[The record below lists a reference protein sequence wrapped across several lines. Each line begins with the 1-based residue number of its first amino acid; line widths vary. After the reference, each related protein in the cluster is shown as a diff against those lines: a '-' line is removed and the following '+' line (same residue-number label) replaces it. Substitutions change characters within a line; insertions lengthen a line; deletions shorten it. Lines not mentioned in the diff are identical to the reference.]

1 MLTTPE
7 PQPERQASTRLFTR
21 AFIALGVAELAYFV
35 AQGLLIAITP
45 RFAAGPLGADEAGTG
60 LAIGAFAVTA
70 LLLRPYAGREA
81 DRRGRRALLVGG
93 ALLSSLAIAAHA
105 LAPNLAVL
113 IGLRL
118 TLGVAEAFFFVAA
131 FAMVADLAP
140 RGRAGEAMSY
150 NSLALYLGIAFGPGV
165 GEMLLGIGGYPL
177 AWFGGAALALAA
189 TVLALSLRETAARTA
204 DDGPLVLIHR
214 KALLPSVGLFTGVA
228 AMSGFL
234 GFVPLYTDRTLGIGG
249 AGPVLLL
256 FGMVVVV
263 TRVVFARL
271 PDRVP
276 GFSLAAGAL
285 LVTSFGLALMWL
297 LPTVIGLYAGAT
309 LTALG
314 VAFMTPAFFAAI
326 VERVSPSERGV
337 ALGTTSLFIDLGF
350 GGGPVLTGLVAGY
363 AGYAAGFGIVGL
375 VALAG
380 AIGTAYAAFGRHR
393 RVPVTSG

>member
-1 MLTTPE
+1 MVPTPE
-7 PQPERQASTRLFTR
+7 QHAADRLFTR
-21 AFIALGVAELAYFV
+21 AFVTLGVAELAYFV

-45 RFAAGPLGADEAGTG
+45 RFAAGPLGADEAGVG
-60 LAIGAFAVTA
+60 IVIGAFAVTA
-70 LLLRPYAGREA
+70 LLLRPYAGRAA

-93 ALLSSLAIAAHA
+93 ALLSAVAIAAQA

-118 TLGVAEAFFFVAA
+118 ALGVAEAFFFVAA

-165 GEMLLGIGGYPL
+165 GEMLLELGGYPL
-177 AWFGGAALALAA
+177 AWLGGAALALGA
-189 TVLALSLRETAARTA
+189 TLLALTLRETATRS
-204 DDGPLVLIHR
+204 DDEGPLVLIHR
-214 KALLPSVGLFTGVA
+214 RALLPSVGLFTGVA

-234 GFVPLYTDRTLGIGG
+234 GFVPLYTDRTLDIGG
-249 AGPVLLL
+249 AGPVLLV

-263 TRVVFARL
+263 TRIVFARL

-285 LVTSFGLALMWL
+285 TVTAMGLGVMWL
-297 LPTVIGLYAGAT
+297 FPSVAGLYAGAV

-350 GGGPVLTGLVAGY
+350 GGGPVLTGLVAGA
-363 AGYAAGFGIVGL
+363 AGYAAGFGVVGL

-380 AIGTAYAAFGRHR
+380 AIGTAYAASVR
-393 RVPVTSG
+393 RPVSLAST